1 MTPADHATAAAEAIR
16 SLNHAT
22 LGGGYQWPS
31 DVYDTLGELERAAR
45 MLPQALN
52 QAALWLERQHDA
64 GRIGHDHPK
73 VSAGISVEIAIG
85 ELGAAIAA
93 ATSLSR
99 ALSGAHEACA
109 HLTGVEDP
117 CT

>member
-1 MTPADHATAAAEAIR
+1 VIPADHATAAAEAVR

-22 LGGGYQWPS
+22 LGGGYRWPS
-31 DVYDTLGELERAAR
+31 QVYDTLGELERAAR

-64 GRIGHDHPK
+64 GRIGHDDGDPGLA
-73 VSAGISVEIAIG
+73 VQITIG
-85 ELGAAIAA
+85 KLGAAIEA

-99 ALSGAHEACA
+99 ALSGAQAACA
-109 HLTGVEDP
+109 PLNSRREEP
-117 CT
+117 